1 MMYFLVRPL
10 AKLGLKVFFRH
21 IHVYGIENIPNNVP
35 VIIAANHPTAF
46 IDPCLATC
54 FQKRILN
61 FIVRGDIFKN
71 PMYIKILKS
80 LNLIPIFRFKDGYA
94 NLKNNQETFKYCF
107 DVLKNEE
114 AIFILAEGRT
124 IQGKRLRPIQKGP
137 ARMAFGAYENFGTD
151 NTVIVPMGFTYERA
165 NEWRKDVLI
174 ECGEPILIKDYIQL
188 YKESPNQA
196 IQSVTDDLSK
206 GMKTTIV
213 HLESLEDGDDF
224 FDHLAEISIN
234 NQGKSVFPIVRH
246 ENAQLTKEKSIAI
259 KINQMDIAAK
269 TESQHLVN
277 RYYKLLKK
285 FGLSDLVIANT
296 KKTTIIPLI
305 LYAIGLLICLPAL
318 LFYAFPIW
326 LAKTITLK
334 KVHVLEFKSPVL
346 YALST
351 FLCLA
356 WSLIL
361 LIIGIII
368 FGLKSILA
376 LVLILIMA
384 FIGIIFYEK
393 LKYYFT
399 SLKYKYLPLISR
411 QELLNQRNEIV
422 ALLRL

>member
-1 MMYFLVRPL
+1 MMYFLVRPI

-94 NLKNNQETFKYCF
+94 NLKNNHETFKYCF

-124 IQGKRLRPIQKGP
+124 IQGKRLRPVQKGP

-151 NTVIVPMGFTYERA
+151 NTVILPMGFTYERA

-206 GMKTTIV
+206 GMQTTIV
-213 HLESLEDGDDF
+213 HLENLHDDEF

-234 NQGKSVFPIVRH
+234 EQGKSVFPIVRY
-246 ENAQLTKEKSIAI
+246 ENAQLTKEKSIAA
-259 KINQMDIAAK
+259 KINQLNADAK
-269 TESQHLVN
+269 TEFQHHVN
-277 RYYKLLKK
+277 NYFKLLNK
-285 FGLSDLVIANT
+285 FGLSDLVVANV
-296 KKTTIIPLI
+296 KKTAIIPLI
-305 LYAIGLLICLPAL
+305 LYALGLLICLPAL
-318 LFYAFPIW
+318 LFYAIPIC

-334 KVHVLEFKSPVL
+334 RVHVLEFKAPVL

-351 FLCLA
+351 FLCLL
-356 WSLIL
+356 WNL
-361 LIIGIII
+361 LLLLLSIVI

-376 LVLILIMA
+376 LVLIFFMA
-384 FIGIIFYEK
+384 FIGMIFYEK
-393 LKYYFT
+393 LKYYFKL
-399 SLKYKYLPLISR
+399 LKYKYLPIISR
-411 QELLNQRNEIV
+411 KELQSQRNQII
-422 ALLRL
+422 AQFGL